1 MLVKRIN
8 YTDYNGNQRSEDF
21 YFNLNKGE
29 IFNLQFG
36 TEGGLDNA
44 IQKIIQTEDT
54 PKIVKIFQDII
65 LNAYGVK
72 SDDGRRFI
80 KSEELSTE
88 FKQTEAYSEL
98 LMELVS
104 DEKKA
109 AEFISG
115 LMPAELTKEAK
126 KFMNEDGTIDKT
138 LLEKKDE

>member
-1 MLVKRIN
+1 MLVKRIS

-36 TEGGLDNA
+36 TEGGLDKA

-109 AEFISG
+109 AEFINA
-115 LMPAELTKEAK
+115 LMPKDLAEEAQK
-126 KFMNEDGTIDKT
+126 QQK
-138 LLEKKDE
+138 LLEGNNNE

>member
-36 TEGGLDNA
+36 TEGGLDKA

-109 AEFISG
+109 ADFINA
-115 LMPAELTKEAK
+115 LMPKDLAEEAK
-126 KFMNEDGTIDKT
+126 KQQK
-138 LLEKKDE
+138 LLEGNNNE

>member
-1 MLVKRIN
+1 MLVKRIS

-36 TEGGLDNA
+36 TEGGLDKA
-44 IQKIIQTEDT
+44 IEKIIQTEDT

-109 AEFISG
+109 AEFINS
-115 LMPAELTKEAK
+115 LMPKDLAEEAK
-126 KFMNEDGTIDKT
+126 KQQK
-138 LLEKKDE
+138 LLEGNNNE

>member
-1 MLVKRIN
+1 MLVKRIK
-8 YTDYNGNQRSEDF
+8 YEDYNGQTREEDF

-44 IQKIIQTEDT
+44 IQKIVNTQDV
-54 PKIVKIFQDII
+54 PKIISMFQDII

-72 SDDGRRFI
+72 SEDGRRFI
-80 KSEELSTE
+80 KSEELKNE

-98 LMELVS
+98 LMELVQ

-109 AEFISG
+109 AEFING
-115 LMPAELTKEAK
+115 LMPADITKELDKYK
-126 KFMNEDGTIDKT
+126 KEDGTFDTT

>member
-8 YTDYNGNQRSEDF
+8 YTDYNGMNREEDF

-44 IQKIIQTEDT
+44 IQKIINTQDV
-54 PKIVKIFQDII
+54 PKIVSMFQDII

-72 SDDGRRFI
+72 SEDGRRFI
-80 KSEELSTE
+80 KSEELKEE

-98 LMELVS
+98 LMELVQ

-109 AEFISG
+109 ADFING
-115 LMPAELTKEAK
+115 LMPAELTKEAEK
-126 KFMNEDGTIDKT
+126 YRKEDGTINTT
-138 LLEKKDE
+138 LIEKKDE

>member
-1 MLVKRIN
+1 MLVKRIPF
-8 YTDYNGNQRSEDF
+8 TDYNGNTREEDF

-44 IQKIIQTEDT
+44 IKKIIQTEDT
-54 PKIVKIFQDII
+54 PKIVKLFQDII

-72 SDDGRRFI
+72 SEDGRRFI
-80 KSEELSTE
+80 KSEELREE

-109 AEFISG
+109 AEFINA
-115 LMPAELTKEAK
+115 LMPKDLVEEAQK
-126 KFMNEDGTIDKT
+126 QQK
-138 LLEKKDE
+138 LLEGNNNE

>member
-1 MLVKRIN
+1 MLVKRIS
-8 YTDYNGNQRSEDF
+8 YTDYNGNTREEDF

-36 TEGGLDNA
+36 TEGGLDKA
-44 IQKIIQTEDT
+44 IEKIIQTEDT

-109 AEFISG
+109 ADFINA
-115 LMPAELTKEAK
+115 LMPKDLAEEAK
-126 KFMNEDGTIDKT
+126 KQQK
-138 LLEKKDE
+138 LLEGNNNE

>member
-8 YTDYNGNQRSEDF
+8 YTDYNGNERSEDF

-36 TEGGLDNA
+36 TEGGLDKA

-109 AEFISG
+109 ADFINA
-115 LMPAELTKEAK
+115 LMPKDLAEEAQK
-126 KFMNEDGTIDKT
+126 QQK
-138 LLEKKDE
+138 LLEGNNNE

>member
-36 TEGGLDNA
+36 TEGGLDKA
-44 IQKIIQTEDT
+44 IQKIIQTEDA
-54 PKIVKIFQDII
+54 PKIVKTFQDII

-109 AEFISG
+109 ADFINA
-115 LMPAELTKEAK
+115 LMPKDLAEEAQK
-126 KFMNEDGTIDKT
+126 QQK
-138 LLEKKDE
+138 LLEGNNNE

>member
-36 TEGGLDNA
+36 TEGGLDKA
-44 IQKIIQTEDT
+44 IQKIIQAEDT

-109 AEFISG
+109 ADFINA
-115 LMPAELTKEAK
+115 LMPKDLAEEAQK
-126 KFMNEDGTIDKT
+126 QQK
-138 LLEKKDE
+138 LLEGNNNE

>member
-1 MLVKRIN
+1 MLVKRIS

-36 TEGGLDNA
+36 TEGGLDKA

-109 AEFISG
+109 ADFINA
-115 LMPAELTKEAK
+115 LMPKDLAEEAK
-126 KFMNEDGTIDKT
+126 KQQKLFEGNNNE
-138 LLEKKDE
+138 

>member
-36 TEGGLDNA
+36 TEGGLDKA
-44 IQKIIQTEDT
+44 IQKIIDT
-54 PKIVKIFQDII
+54 QDVPKIVSMFQDII
-65 LNAYGVK
+65 LNSYGVK
-72 SDDGRRFI
+72 SEDGRRFI
-80 KSEELSTE
+80 KSEELKNE

-98 LMELVS
+98 LMELVQ

-109 AEFISG
+109 AEFING
-115 LMPAELTKEAK
+115 LMPKELAKETDK
-126 KFMNEDGTIDKT
+126 YIKEDGTIDKS

>member
-8 YTDYNGNQRSEDF
+8 YTDYNGTQRSEDF

-36 TEGGLDNA
+36 TEGGLDKA

-109 AEFISG
+109 ADFINA
-115 LMPAELTKEAK
+115 LMPKDLAEEAQK
-126 KFMNEDGTIDKT
+126 QQK
-138 LLEKKDE
+138 LLEGNNNE

>member
-1 MLVKRIN
+1 MLVKRIK
-8 YTDYNGNQRSEDF
+8 YTDYNGSTREEDF

-29 IFNLQFG
+29 IFNMQFG
-36 TEGGLDNA
+36 TEGGLDAA
-44 IQKIIQTEDT
+44 IKKIIDTEDT
-54 PKIVKIFQDII
+54 PKLVKIFQDII

-80 KSEELSTE
+80 KSEELKTE

-109 AEFISG
+109 AEFINA
-115 LMPAELTKEAK
+115 LMPKELAEEAQK
-126 KFMNEDGTIDKT
+126 QLKNEGKVNEQIQ
-138 LLEKKDE
+138 

>member
-1 MLVKRIN
+1 MLVKRIS

-29 IFNLQFG
+29 IFNMQFG
-36 TEGGLDNA
+36 TEGGLDKA

-109 AEFISG
+109 AEFINA
-115 LMPAELTKEAK
+115 LMPKDLAEEAQK
-126 KFMNEDGTIDKT
+126 QQK
-138 LLEKKDE
+138 LLEGNNNE

>member
-1 MLVKRIN
+1 MLVKRIS

-29 IFNLQFG
+29 IFNMQFG
-36 TEGGLDNA
+36 TEGGLDKA

-109 AEFISG
+109 ADFINA
-115 LMPAELTKEAK
+115 LMPKDLAEEAQK
-126 KFMNEDGTIDKT
+126 QQK
-138 LLEKKDE
+138 LLEGNNNE

>member
-1 MLVKRIN
+1 MLVKRIP
-8 YTDYNGNQRSEDF
+8 YTDYNGNTREEDF

-36 TEGGLDNA
+36 TEGGLDKA

-54 PKIVKIFQDII
+54 PKIVKLFQDII

-72 SDDGRRFI
+72 SDDGIRFI
-80 KSEELSTE
+80 KSEKLREE

-109 AEFISG
+109 ADFINA
-115 LMPAELTKEAK
+115 LMPKDLAEEAQK
-126 KFMNEDGTIDKT
+126 QQK
-138 LLEKKDE
+138 LLEGNNNE

>member
-1 MLVKRIN
+1 MLVKRIS

-36 TEGGLDNA
+36 TEGGLDKA

-65 LNAYGVK
+65 LNAYGIK

-80 KSEELSTE
+80 KSEEISTE

-109 AEFISG
+109 ADFINA
-115 LMPAELTKEAK
+115 LMPKDLAEEAQK
-126 KFMNEDGTIDKT
+126 QQK
-138 LLEKKDE
+138 LLEGNNNE

>member
-1 MLVKRIN
+1 MLVKRIS
-8 YTDYNGNQRSEDF
+8 YTDYNGNTREEDF

-36 TEGGLDNA
+36 TEGGLDKA

-109 AEFISG
+109 ADFINA
-115 LMPAELTKEAK
+115 LMPKDLAEEAK
-126 KFMNEDGTIDKT
+126 KQQK
-138 LLEKKDE
+138 LLEGNNNE

>member
-36 TEGGLDNA
+36 TEGGLDKA

-104 DEKKA
+104 DEEKA
-109 AEFISG
+109 AAFINA
-115 LMPAELTKEAK
+115 LMPKDLAEEAQK
-126 KFMNEDGTIDKT
+126 QQK
-138 LLEKKDE
+138 LLEGNNNE

>member
-1 MLVKRIN
+1 MLVKRIS

-36 TEGGLDNA
+36 TEGGLDKA
-44 IQKIIQTEDT
+44 IQKIIRTEDT

-109 AEFISG
+109 AEFINA
-115 LMPAELTKEAK
+115 LMPKDLVEEAQK
-126 KFMNEDGTIDKT
+126 QQK
-138 LLEKKDE
+138 LLEGNNNE

>member
-36 TEGGLDNA
+36 TEGGLDKA

-54 PKIVKIFQDII
+54 PKIVKIFQDVI

-109 AEFISG
+109 ADFINA
-115 LMPAELTKEAK
+115 LMPKDLAEEAQK
-126 KFMNEDGTIDKT
+126 QQK
-138 LLEKKDE
+138 LLEGNNNE

>member
-1 MLVKRIN
+1 MLVKRIK
-8 YTDYNGNQRSEDF
+8 YEDYNGQTREEDF

-36 TEGGLDNA
+36 TEGGLNKA

-109 AEFISG
+109 ADFINA
-115 LMPAELTKEAK
+115 LMPKDLAEEAK
-126 KFMNEDGTIDKT
+126 KQQK
-138 LLEKKDE
+138 LLEGNNNE

>member
-1 MLVKRIN
+1 MLVKRIS

-36 TEGGLDNA
+36 TEGGLDKA

-109 AEFISG
+109 ADFINA
-115 LMPAELTKEAK
+115 LMPKDLAEEAQK
-126 KFMNEDGTIDKT
+126 QQK
-138 LLEKKDE
+138 LLEGNNNE

>member
-1 MLVKRIN
+1 MLVKRIS

-36 TEGGLDNA
+36 TEGGLDKA

-109 AEFISG
+109 ADFINA
-115 LMPAELTKEAK
+115 LMPKDLAEEAK
-126 KFMNEDGTIDKT
+126 KQQK
-138 LLEKKDE
+138 LLEGNNNE

>member
-1 MLVKRIN
+1 MLVKRIS

-29 IFNLQFG
+29 IFNMQFG
-36 TEGGLDNA
+36 TEGGLDKA

-109 AEFISG
+109 ADFINA
-115 LMPAELTKEAK
+115 LMPKDLAEEAQK
-126 KFMNEDGTIDKT
+126 QQK
-138 LLEKKDE
+138 LLEGNKNE

>member
-1 MLVKRIN
+1 MLVKRIS
-8 YTDYNGNQRSEDF
+8 YTDYNGNLRSEDF

-36 TEGGLDNA
+36 TEGGLDKA
-44 IQKIIQTEDT
+44 IEKIIQTEDT

-109 AEFISG
+109 ADFINA
-115 LMPAELTKEAK
+115 LMPKDLAEEAK
-126 KFMNEDGTIDKT
+126 KQQK
-138 LLEKKDE
+138 LLEGNNNE

>member
-36 TEGGLDNA
+36 TEGGLDKA

-109 AEFISG
+109 ADFINA
-115 LMPAELTKEAK
+115 LMPKDLAEEAQK
-126 KFMNEDGTIDKT
+126 QQK
-138 LLEKKDE
+138 LLEGNNNE